1 MESSIWE
8 GSDSPNARNQYIKLA
23 SKYKRKNGSLFGF
36 IKEHGL
42 LKLNNNLHKVRVSGD
57 RFKLANLWSYNK
69 YQKLRSS
76 REGYDQIR
84 KDLEKLGVDKSEIDS
99 FIAKD
104 KKLYK
109 QKVNQISS
117 DETKGHVLALD
128 KGGRD
133 GSWNIEPEPP
143 SKNYSKKAKSPSKA
157 ALLAEGVP
165 RNTLEAFIRSK
176 DPSGLP
182 DPLDFSADERTQLRK
197 LKTPAEVDDFLTS
210 KYDPEFN
217 ARNTNKGMGLS
228 RVQDV
233 LASSTKRAG
242 EKIARNLVPG
252 VGTAM
257 DIQDTKQRFDEFKAD
272 PNLMNAAQLG
282 TQAISSGANVISDI
296 ALATGIGAPVA
307 AVAEKVSGLT
317 SLADAML
324 QGVEEYLQPP
334 TTPQ

>member
-1 MESSIWE
+1 MVSETYKVGKLITDFE
-8 GSDSPNARNQYIKLA
+8 RANPNAKDVPRDLKRQFHEAWASDKANNRPRIDYIWKGNPYYSDPKGDGKMGATNRTL
-23 SKYKRKNGSLFGF
+23 KNA
-36 IKEHGL
+36 
-42 LKLNNNLHKVRVSGD
+42 RVSSRRVGEVFTLD
-57 RFKLANLWSYNK
+57 DYINHPRFKGDPALATAMFEYWDQQRVRQFRFNSKTNQLDHIVPVKGETPGLEHARNKMLLGDMDNLA
-69 YQKLRSS
+69 
-76 REGYDQIR
+76 
-84 KDLEKLGVDKSEIDS
+84 KSN
-99 FIAKD
+99 AMP
-104 KKLYK
+104 
-109 QKVNQISS
+109 S
-117 DETKGHVLALD
+117 DEALAYLQIGKTKNEMIDLAASSPWPRQTPRDKRLVLQGDL
-128 KGGRD
+128 G
-133 GSWNIEPEPP
+133 I
-143 SKNYSKKAKSPSKA
+143 
-157 ALLAEGVP
+157 
-165 RNTLEAFIRSK
+165 
-176 DPSGLP
+176 
-182 DPLDFSADERTQLRK
+182 DFQ
-197 LKTPAEVDDFLTS
+197 
-210 KYDPEFN
+210 
-217 ARNTNKGMGLS
+217 KGMGLS

-282 TQAISSGANVISDI
+282 VQAISSGANVISDI